1 MRTKDKI
8 YNIFISKRI
17 LQTDSIIFQI
27 NCVLSRSTKNSGTT
41 YRVTS
46 EWKDLLG
53 KNDTSNIGPMIGR
66 NYRESDIT
74 NFAPKRL
81 GRKLRK
87 KTISKTKI
95 SSCIMTTNVQKDLK
109 TNQKHRAAKSTTP
122 RESKQIFSYKY
133 YLQSTEEQ

>member
-1 MRTKDKI
+1 M
-8 YNIFISKRI
+8 
-17 LQTDSIIFQI
+17 QTDSIIFQI
-27 NCVLSRSTKNSGTT
+27 NCVLSRSTKNSRTT
-41 YRVTS
+41 YRVIS

>member
-17 LQTDSIIFQI
+17 LQTDSIIFKI
-27 NCVLSRSTKNSGTT
+27 NCVLSRSTKNSRTT
-41 YRVTS
+41 YRVIS

-87 KTISKTKI
+87 K
-95 SSCIMTTNVQKDLK
+95 
-109 TNQKHRAAKSTTP
+109 
-122 RESKQIFSYKY
+122 
-133 YLQSTEEQ
+133 QSTRPRFLLV